1 VARQQA
7 TSVVAAPLELV
18 EDRLREVARW
28 PEFLIGLEAVEPTG
42 FERYRFTVTEGGRRR
57 VIPVCVVPHP
67 AEHRISWKALEGARY
82 IGDLRLHAV
91 DDRHTRVDLTMI
103 VDPAGFAAGFR
114 EIVGERHQTVV
125 LDLQR
130 LDAFLAAKQPSD

>member
-7 TSVVAAPLELV
+7 TSVVAVPLDEV
-18 EDRLREVARW
+18 EVRLREVTRW
-28 PEFLIGLEAVEPTG
+28 PEFLIGLETAEQTG

-67 AEHRISWKALEGARY
+67 AEHRISWKALEGPRY

-91 DDRHTRVDLTMI
+91 DDRHTKVELTMI

-114 EIVGERHQTVV
+114 EIVGDRHQTVV

-130 LDAFLAAKQPSD
+130 LDAFVTAKQPSD